1 MPITVRE
8 LTPEDVGA
16 FAALSDAIE
25 SDHATSMRITGPG
38 FLEILAL
45 PGSVFLGGFE
55 GDRLRAWSGFFATPP
70 HAGSQRFLLDGDA
83 HPEALGRGI
92 GTRMLGA
99 ALDLA
104 RDRHRRD
111 ASRGTAVYLYRGP
124 LGRTTQ
130 TALLAE
136 HGLVPDRFRFLMVAD
151 LATPGDP
158 PALPGGLPADLPA
171 DLDVAGFV
179 PARSE
184 AVRAAHNAAFADY
197 PNAGLADRGSWEA
210 YLLDAPHARHAL
222 SVVASDPAADGTVA
236 AYVLAHEYDAPVSGR
251 AGVTE
256 LYLPYLGTRPGYRG
270 RGLASQLLGHTLR
283 AARAAGYDT
292 VALDVDAENPTGA
305 LGVYERAGFRVERQL
320 VEYALR
326 ESAGAAGE

>member
-1 MPITVRE
+1 MPFPVRE

-16 FAALSDAIE
+16 FAALSEAIE
-25 SDHATSMRITGPG
+25 SDHATSMRITGPE
-38 FLEILAL
+38 FLEILGL
-45 PGSVFLGGFE
+45 PGSVCLGGFE
-55 GDRLRAWSGFFATPP
+55 DDRLRAWSGFFATPP
-70 HAGSQRFLLDGDA
+70 HAGSQRFLLDGDV
-83 HPEALGRGI
+83 HPGALGRGF
-92 GTRMLGA
+92 GTRMLAA
-99 ALDLA
+99 ALDRA

-111 ASRGTAVYLYRGP
+111 GSGSTGVYLYRGP

-151 LATPGDP
+151 LATPGGP
-158 PALPGGLPADLPA
+158 PALPGLPTDLPA

-197 PNAGLADRGSWEA
+197 PNGGPADRGSWEA

-222 SVVASDPAADGTVA
+222 SVVASDPAAEGTVA
-236 AYVLAHEYDAPVSGR
+236 AYVLAHEYDAPVSAR

-270 RGLASQLLGHTLR
+270 RGLASQLLGHTLHT
-283 AARAAGYDT
+283 ARAAGYDT

-305 LGVYERAGFRVERQL
+305 LGVYERAGFRVERRL

-326 ESAGAAGE
+326 EPAGAAGE

>member
-1 MPITVRE
+1 MPFPVRG

-16 FAALSDAIE
+16 FAALSEAIE
-25 SDHATSMRITGPG
+25 SDHATNMRITGPE
-38 FLEILAL
+38 FLEILGL
-45 PGSVFLGGFE
+45 PGSVVLGGFE
-55 GDRLRAWSGFFATPP
+55 DDRLRAWSGFFATPP
-70 HAGSQRFLLDGDA
+70 HAGSQRFLLDGDV
-83 HPEALGRGI
+83 HPGALGRGF
-92 GTRMLGA
+92 GTRMLAA
-99 ALDLA
+99 ALDRA

-111 ASRGTAVYLYRGP
+111 GSRSTAVYLYRGP

-151 LATPGDP
+151 LATPGVS
-158 PALPGGLPADLPA
+158 PALPAEHPADLEI
-171 DLDVAGFV
+171 AGFV

-197 PNAGLADRGSWEA
+197 PNGGPADRGSWEA

-222 SVVASDPAADGTVA
+222 SVVASDQAAEGTVA
-236 AYVLAHEYDAPVSGR
+236 AYVLAHEYDAPVSAR

-270 RGLASQLLGHTLR
+270 RGLASQLLGHTLH

-292 VALDVDAENPTGA
+292 VALDVDTENPTGA

-326 ESAGAAGE
+326 EPAGAAGE

>member
-1 MPITVRE
+1 MPFPVRE
-8 LTPEDVGA
+8 LTAEDVGA
-16 FAALSDAIE
+16 FAALSEAIE
-25 SDHATSMRITGPG
+25 SDHATSMRITGPE
-38 FLEILAL
+38 FLEILGL
-45 PGSVFLGGFE
+45 PGSLFLGGFE
-55 GDRLRAWSGFFATPP
+55 DDRLRAWSGFFATPP
-70 HAGSQRFLLDGDA
+70 HAGSQRFLLDGDV
-83 HPEALGRGI
+83 HPGALGRGF
-92 GTRMLGA
+92 GTRMLAA
-99 ALDLA
+99 ALDRA

-111 ASRGTAVYLYRGP
+111 GSRSTAVYLYRGP

-151 LATPGDP
+151 LATPGGP
-158 PALPGGLPADLPA
+158 PALPGLPAELPA

-197 PNAGLADRGSWEA
+197 PNGGPADRGSWEA

-222 SVVASDPAADGTVA
+222 SVVASDPAAEGTVA
-236 AYVLAHEYDAPVSGR
+236 AYVLAHEYAAPVSAR

-270 RGLASQLLGHTLR
+270 RGLASQLLGHTLHT
-283 AARAAGYDT
+283 ARAAGYDT

-326 ESAGAAGE
+326 EPAGAAGE

>member
-1 MPITVRE
+1 MPFPVRG

-16 FAALSDAIE
+16 FAALSEAIE
-25 SDHATSMRITGPG
+25 SDHATSMRITGPE
-38 FLEILAL
+38 FLEILGL
-45 PGSVFLGGFE
+45 PGSVVLGGFE
-55 GDRLRAWSGFFATPP
+55 DDRLRAWSGFFATPP
-70 HAGSQRFLLDGDA
+70 HAGSQRFMLDGDV
-83 HPEALGRGI
+83 HPGALGRGL
-92 GTRMLGA
+92 GTRMLAA
-99 ALDLA
+99 ALERA

-111 ASRGTAVYLYRGP
+111 GSRSTVVYLYRGP

-130 TALLAE
+130 AALLAE

-151 LATPGDP
+151 LATPRVP
-158 PALPGGLPADLPA
+158 PALPAELPADLE
-171 DLDVAGFV
+171 VAGFV

-197 PNAGLADRGSWEA
+197 PNGGPADRGSWEA
-210 YLLDAPHARHAL
+210 YVLDAPHARHAL
-222 SVVASDPAADGTVA
+222 SVVASDPAAGGTVA
-236 AYVLAHEYDAPVSGR
+236 AYVLAHEYDAPVSAR

-270 RGLASQLLGHTLR
+270 RGLASQLLGYTLHT
-283 AARAAGYDT
+283 ARAAGYDT

-326 ESAGAAGE
+326 EPAGAAGE